1 MTFLS
6 FTHAN
11 LHTPIVVIK
20 EQIFSFYYS
29 ATHKCVLLLAAGG
42 AMIPVSE
49 SMETV
54 SEKVRSHAT
63 PSV

>member
-1 MTFLS
+1 MTLLT

-11 LHTPIVVIK
+11 LHTPVEVVK

-29 ATHKCVLLLAAGG
+29 GTHKCVLLLAVGG

-49 SMETV
+49 SVESV
-54 SEKVRSHAT
+54 HEKIKANT
-63 PSV
+63 PPKV